1 MAYDEPLVERVR
13 RALGERVTLAE
24 INMFGGIAFML
35 DGHMCCGVL
44 KDELVLRLGTEGAA
58 TARSRP
64 HVRTMDFTG
73 RPMKGYVMVAPLGCA
88 TDADVRRW
96 TALAAGYVAVLP
108 PKKSN
113 PKLKKTR
120 R

>member
-13 RALGERVTLAE
+13 RALGESVNLAE

-44 KDELVLRLGTEGAA
+44 KDELVVRLGTEGAA

-64 HVRTMDFTG
+64 HVRAMDFTG
-73 RPMKGYVMVAPLGCA
+73 RPMKGYVMVEPQGCA

-96 TALAAGYVAVLP
+96 TELAAGFVAALP
-108 PKKSN
+108 PKKPD
-113 PKLKKTR
+113 PKLQKTR

>member
-13 RALGERVTLAE
+13 RALGESVNLAE

-58 TARSRP
+58 TARSQP
-64 HVRTMDFTG
+64 HVRAMDFTG
-73 RPMKGYVMVAPLGCA
+73 RPMKGYAMVEPQGCA

-96 TALAAGYVAVLP
+96 TDLAAGFVAALP
-108 PKKSN
+108 PKKPD
-113 PKLKKTR
+113 PKLQKTR